1 MVTVLY
7 YQSVDTSTSPVGSCR
22 RGSVGQFVSA
32 LTLGLAIAGAILL
45 ENYTPSLSTPW
56 KVLVLV
62 VPLVSAAAYI
72 HFLLRDMRRLDEL
85 QLRVHLE
92 AASVACLGTFV
103 LVLLY
108 PAIQYAGFVGQ
119 LRPVYVAYL
128 MLALVGVGYLNAVR
142 RYR

>member
-1 MVTVLY
+1 LESLLY
-7 YQSVDTSTSPVGSCR
+7 YPGMDTSSSAIGFCR

-32 LTLGLAIAGAILL
+32 ITLALAIAGAILL
-45 ENYTPSLSTPW
+45 EDFRPLLATPW
-56 KVLVLV
+56 KVLILA
-62 VPLVSAAAYI
+62 VPLASAAAYI

-103 LVLLY
+103 LMLIY
-108 PAIQYAGFVGQ
+108 PAIQYSGFVGQ
-119 LRPVYVAYL
+119 IRPVYVVYM
-128 MLALVGVGYLNAVR
+128 MLALAGLGYLNAVR